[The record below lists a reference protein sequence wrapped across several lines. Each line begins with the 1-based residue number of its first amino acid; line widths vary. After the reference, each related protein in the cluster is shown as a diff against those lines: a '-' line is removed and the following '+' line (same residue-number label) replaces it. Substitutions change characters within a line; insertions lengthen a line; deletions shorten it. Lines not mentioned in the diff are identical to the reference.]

1 LDAEFND
8 MMVLSAL
15 RPDAS
20 LPEFLAH
27 RARSA
32 SIQRLTADI
41 VVGISAVI
49 SAVWWTPRATLFLG
63 GVGLVFASYGI
74 WGIADH
80 MRSRRVAATKD
91 VVRRIMDLL
100 CALMV
105 GIGVIAFA
113 AILYS
118 AWTVAL
124 GTWIS

>member
-1 LDAEFND
+1 

-15 RPDAS
+15 RSDAS

-32 SIQRLTADI
+32 SLRRLTADI
-41 VVGISAVI
+41 VVGAVAVVSAV
-49 SAVWWTPRATLFLG
+49 SWTPRATLFLAG
-63 GVGLVFASYGI
+63 IGLVFGSYGI
-74 WGIADH
+74 WGVADRV
-80 MRSRRVAATKD
+80 RSRRSSESNDVLRKVIDLFLAVMVA
-91 VVRRIMDLL
+91 
-100 CALMV
+100 
-105 GIGVIAFA
+105 IGVIGFA